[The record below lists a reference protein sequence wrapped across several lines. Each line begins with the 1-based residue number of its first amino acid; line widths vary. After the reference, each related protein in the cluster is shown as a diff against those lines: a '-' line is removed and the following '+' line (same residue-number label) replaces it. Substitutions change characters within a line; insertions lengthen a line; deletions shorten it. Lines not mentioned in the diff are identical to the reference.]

1 MNLAT
6 QHALKEE
13 NDARGGRTLYSVGV
27 NKNLGWPLLL
37 ILVFALSRWPGV
49 LPDNFSAAYALV
61 FCAGLYLSGVA
72 GWIIPLGVMAG
83 TDLVISRVFYPQ
95 YFTWS
100 TFLLNQAP
108 NYIAYAGLI
117 ALGRSV
123 GRKRPWWL
131 LLCGGMVAAMLFY
144 LVTNTASWLILGYPK
159 TWAGWIQAMTTG
171 LPGHA
176 QTWEFFRN
184 TLSSGGLFTGLFVG
198 AMKMT
203 EAQEEKEK
211 EAEEPEK
218 DAQPAAEEPEP
229 ADAES

>member
-1 MNLAT
+1 
-6 QHALKEE
+6 
-13 NDARGGRTLYSVGV
+13 
-27 NKNLGWPLLL
+27 LLL
-37 ILVFALSRWPGV
+37 LLVFALSRWPGL
-49 LPDNFSAAYALV
+49 LPDNFSAAYAIV
-61 FCAGLYLSGVA
+61 FCAGLYLPGMA
-72 GWIIPLGVMAG
+72 GWIIPLALMAG

-95 YFTWS
+95 FFSWTS
-100 TFLLNQAP
+100 FLLNQSP

-131 LLCGGMVAAMLFY
+131 LLCGGMVGAMLFY
-144 LVTNTASWLILGYPK
+144 LVTNTAAWLILPGYQK
-159 TWAGWIQAMTTG
+159 TLAGWLQALTSG

-203 EAQEEKEK
+203 EAEEDE
-211 EAEEPEK
+211 EDEEPAK
-218 DAQPAAEEPEP
+218 DAQPAAEETEP
-229 ADAES
+229 AEAEN